1 MNELEVTEDQVRE
14 ERLEAVDQRFHWV
27 YLAVVLGGS
36 IALMLALIALLD
48 VAA

>member
-1 MNELEVTEDQVRE
+1 MKEIEITEEQVRE
-14 ERLEAVDQRFHWV
+14 ERLRAVDRRSHWL

-48 VAA
+48 AAA